1 MTGRIIGE
9 NLATQFMQR
18 INGYF
23 GEKQE
28 ESVSLETV
36 KQLRRA
42 IDVSRAT
49 FVEDN
54 VNVIMREAV
63 AEYQRQLIR
72 AVAEELPRWRVE
84 QAENR
89 AAAELAKQERERV
102 KRERKDKKQR
112 RVRKKAPPEASLRG
126 DENHR
131 SEDHTGEDEPRTRED
146 HHHRRRRQR
155 SRQKRK
161 IPDGVEVIE
170 IDDSS

>member
-1 MTGRIIGE
+1 MSGRIIGDK
-9 NLATQFMQR
+9 LATQFMQR

-112 RVRKKAPPEASLRG
+112 RVRKKAPPEDPLWG
-126 DENHR
+126 DDDD
-131 SEDHTGEDEPRTRED
+131 DHDAKNND
-146 HHHRRRRQR
+146 NHHRRRRQR